1 MGDSLRRVFLPHA
14 SLFAGD
20 MRFNAR
26 GAADAKT
33 VRDFD
38 DAITRRSF
46 GFPDV
51 DAYYRA
57 SGSSQRLPA
66 VRVPL
71 LCVQAADD
79 PIAVDAAVPRAAA
92 AANPNV
98 AMIVTPSGGHLGW
111 MAAAGDGVHTAGGG
125 ATGAPWPYEGV
136 LQWFAAV
143 AAEAV
148 AAEDKQAAGGAARA
162 MAAAG
167 RE

>member
-14 SLFAGD
+14 TLFAGD
-20 MRFNAR
+20 TRFD
-26 GAADAKT
+26 GAAAAAAKT

-57 SGSSQRLPA
+57 SGSSQRLAA
-66 VRVPL
+66 VALPL

-79 PIAVDAAVPRAAA
+79 PIAVDAAVPRDIA

-98 AMIVTPSGGHLGW
+98 ALIVTPSGGHLGW
-111 MAAAGDGVHTAGGG
+111 LASAGDGMSSAGGG

-148 AAEDKQAAGGAARA
+148 EEKQAGAAAAGGRQ

-167 RE
+167 RK